1 MKFDRHKRAVKIV
14 ASSACYVDVLVLST
28 QKKEKAKIHLCLIV
42 ISRYTRHDIRMF
54 MPLASDAETLMFVTL
69 FETIEHFKYNV

>member
-14 ASSACYVDVLVLST
+14 ASSACYVDVLLLSN
-28 QKKEKAKIHLCLIV
+28 QRRKKTTIHLCLIV

-54 MPLASDAETLMFVTL
+54 MPLASDAEALMFVTL